1 MMWRWADREAKMG
14 YCGLAGSPLQNLFS
28 D

>member
-1 MMWRWADREAKMG
+1 MMWRWADRDATTG
-14 YCGLAGSPLQNLFS
+14 FCGLAGNPSQNLFS

>member
-1 MMWRWADREAKMG
+1 MMWRWADRDARTG
-14 YCGLAGSPLQNLFS
+14 FCGLAGNPLQHLFS